1 MKIIKLLK
9 PINKKMTIF
18 ALSTANGVAG
28 LAVVRV
34 SGHLALTALK
44 TISRKSHFDP
54 NVLTKSEFYDPE
66 SGNLID
72 KGLAVFFS
80 KPKSFTGEDVVE
92 FHVHGGHTTVQ
103 LLLKSLSNIDQ
114 LRLAQPGEFSK
125 RAFVNNKMDLTAIEA
140 MGDLI
145 NAQTEIQHNQALSQ
159 MNGSLNKLY
168 LSWRKSLIELVAYL
182 EADIDFADEDIPENV
197 LNNINAKIEKL
208 LGEMNEHLKQR
219 NQGEILRDGYKVAI
233 IGSPNVGKSS
243 LINSLTNRDVAIVS
257 DREGTTRDAI
267 EIRLNIAG
275 FPVVFTDTAGLRQT
289 SDEIEKKG
297 IEITQKKIDEA
308 NLVIEL
314 FDDPTK
320 LNFHDERLTIL
331 NKCDL
336 HNKENITYDRAI
348 NISVTTGDGIDH
360 LIKQISDKVS
370 NNFGSYSD
378 TIPTKTRYILGV
390 QNSIQSLLNAKTID
404 LKNNSEL
411 MVEELRL
418 AIQEIGKI
426 TGHVDVEEYL
436 EVIFK
441 DFCIGK

>member
-1 MKIIKLLK
+1 
-9 PINKKMTIF
+9 MTIF
-18 ALSTANGVAG
+18 ALSTANGIAG
-28 LAVVRV
+28 LAIVRV

-54 NVLTKSEFYDPE
+54 NVLTRTSFYDSE
-66 SGNLID
+66 NGSLID
-72 KGLAVFFS
+72 RGLAVYFAE
-80 KPKSFTGEDVVE
+80 PKSFTGEDVVE
-92 FHVHGGHTTVQ
+92 FHIHGGRATVD
-103 LLLKSLSNIDQ
+103 LLLKTLSGINQ
-114 LRLAQPGEFSK
+114 LRLAEPGEFSK
-125 RAFVNNKMDLTAIEA
+125 RAFINNKMDLTAIEA

-145 NAQTEIQHNQALSQ
+145 NAQTELQHNQALSQ
-159 MNGSLNKLY
+159 MDGSLNKLY

-182 EADIDFADEDIPENV
+182 EADIDFAEEEIPNDV
-197 LNNINAKIEKL
+197 LKNINEKIEKL
-208 LGEMNEHLKQR
+208 LVEMNEHINQR
-219 NQGEILRDGYKVAI
+219 NQGEILRDGYRVAI
-233 IGSPNVGKSS
+233 VGTPNVGKSS
-243 LINSLTNRDVAIVS
+243 LINLLANRDVAIVS
-257 DREGTTRDAI
+257 DREGTTRDAL
-267 EIRLNIAG
+267 EVRLNIAG

-336 HNKENITYDRAI
+336 HNKENKTYDRAI

>member
-1 MKIIKLLK
+1 
-9 PINKKMTIF
+9 MTIF
-18 ALSTANGVAG
+18 ALSTASGVAG

-54 NVLTKSEFYDPE
+54 NVLTRASFYDSE
-66 SGNLID
+66 NGNLID
-72 KGLAVFFS
+72 RGLAVYFA

-92 FHVHGGHTTVQ
+92 FHIHGGRATVD
-103 LLLKSLSNIDQ
+103 LLLKTLSGINQ
-114 LRLAQPGEFSK
+114 LRLAEPGEFSK
-125 RAFVNNKMDLTAIEA
+125 RAFINNKMDLTAIEA

-145 NAQTEIQHNQALSQ
+145 NAQTELQHNQALSQ
-159 MNGSLNKLY
+159 MDGSLNKLY

-182 EADIDFADEDIPENV
+182 EADIDFAEEDIPDDV
-197 LNNINAKIEKL
+197 LKNINEKIEKL
-208 LGEMNEHLKQR
+208 LAEMNEHINQR
-219 NQGEILRDGYKVAI
+219 NQGEILRDGYRVAI
-233 IGSPNVGKSS
+233 VGTPNVGKSS
-243 LINSLTNRDVAIVS
+243 LINLLANRDVAIVS
-257 DREGTTRDAI
+257 DREGTTRDAL
-267 EIRLNIAG
+267 EVRLNIAG

-336 HNKENITYDRAI
+336 HNKENKTYDRAI

-404 LKNNSEL
+404 LKSNSEL

>member
-1 MKIIKLLK
+1 
-9 PINKKMTIF
+9 MTIF
-18 ALSTANGVAG
+18 ALSTANGIAG

-54 NVLTKSEFYDPE
+54 NVLTRTSFYDSE
-66 SGNLID
+66 NGNLID
-72 KGLAVFFS
+72 RGLSVYFA

-92 FHVHGGHTTVQ
+92 FHIHGGRATVD
-103 LLLKSLSNIDQ
+103 LLLKTLSGINQ
-114 LRLAQPGEFSK
+114 LRLAEPGEFSK
-125 RAFVNNKMDLTAIEA
+125 RAFINNKMDLTAIEA

-145 NAQTEIQHNQALSQ
+145 NAQTELQHNQALSQ
-159 MNGSLNKLY
+159 MDGSLNKLY

-182 EADIDFADEDIPENV
+182 EADIDFAEEDIPDDV
-197 LNNINAKIEKL
+197 LKNINEKIEKL
-208 LGEMNEHLKQR
+208 LVEMNEHINQR
-219 NQGEILRDGYKVAI
+219 NQGEILRDGYRVAI
-233 IGSPNVGKSS
+233 VGTPNVGKSS
-243 LINSLTNRDVAIVS
+243 LINLLANRDVAIVS
-257 DREGTTRDAI
+257 DREGTTRDAL
-267 EIRLNIAG
+267 EVRLNIAG

-336 HNKENITYDRAI
+336 HNKENKTYYRAI

>member
-1 MKIIKLLK
+1 
-9 PINKKMTIF
+9 MTIF
-18 ALSTANGVAG
+18 ALSTANGIAG

-54 NVLTKSEFYDPE
+54 NVLTRTSFYDSE
-66 SGNLID
+66 NGNLID
-72 KGLAVFFS
+72 RGLAVYFA

-92 FHVHGGHTTVQ
+92 FHIHGGRATVD
-103 LLLKSLSNIDQ
+103 LLLKTLSGINQ
-114 LRLAQPGEFSK
+114 LRLAEPGEFSK
-125 RAFVNNKMDLTAIEA
+125 RAFINNKMDLTAIEA

-145 NAQTEIQHNQALSQ
+145 NAQTELQHNQALSQ
-159 MNGSLNKLY
+159 MDGSLNKLY

-182 EADIDFADEDIPENV
+182 EADIDFAEEDIPDDV
-197 LNNINAKIEKL
+197 LKNINEKIEKL
-208 LGEMNEHLKQR
+208 LAEMNEHINQR
-219 NQGEILRDGYKVAI
+219 NQGEILRDGYRVAI
-233 IGSPNVGKSS
+233 VGTPNVGKSS
-243 LINSLTNRDVAIVS
+243 LINLLANRDVAIVS
-257 DREGTTRDAI
+257 DREGTTRDAL
-267 EIRLNIAG
+267 EVRLNIAG

-336 HNKENITYDRAI
+336 HNKENKTYDRAI
-348 NISVTTGDGIDH
+348 NISVTTGGGIDH

>member
-1 MKIIKLLK
+1 MLESD
-9 PINKKMTIF
+9 
-18 ALSTANGVAG
+18 LS
-28 LAVVRV
+28 
-34 SGHLALTALK
+34 
-44 TISRKSHFDP
+44 
-54 NVLTKSEFYDPE
+54 
-66 SGNLID
+66 
-72 KGLAVFFS
+72 
-80 KPKSFTGEDVVE
+80 
-92 FHVHGGHTTVQ
+92 VQ

-125 RAFVNNKMDLTAIEA
+125 RAFVNNKMDLTALEA

-145 NAQTEIQHNQALSQ
+145 NAQTDIQHNQALSQ

-197 LNNINAKIEKL
+197 LNNINSKIEKL
-208 LGEMNEHLKQR
+208 LDEMNEHLKQR

-243 LINSLTNRDVAIVS
+243 LINSLANRDVAIVS

-267 EIRLNIAG
+267 EVRLNIAG
-275 FPVVFTDTAGLRQT
+275 FPVILTDTAGLRDT
-289 SDEIEKKG
+289 EDEIEKKG
-297 IEITQKKIDEA
+297 IEITQSKIKEA
-308 NLVIEL
+308 NLVLEL
-314 FDDPTK
+314 FDDPNDVE
-320 LNFHDERLTIL
+320 LHQDRLTVL

-336 HNKENITYDRAI
+336 HNNYKKEGCI
-348 NISVTTGDGIDH
+348 NISVSNGSGIDN
-360 LIKQISDKVS
+360 LINKIAEHVS
-370 NNFGSYSD
+370 SKFMSYTD

-390 QNSIQSLLNAKTID
+390 QNSIQSLLSAKSID
-404 LKNNSEL
+404 LKVNSEL

>member
-1 MKIIKLLK
+1 
-9 PINKKMTIF
+9 MTIF
-18 ALSTANGVAG
+18 ALSTANGIAG

-54 NVLTKSEFYDPE
+54 NVLTRTSFYDSE
-66 SGNLID
+66 NGNLID
-72 KGLAVFFS
+72 HGLAVYFV

-92 FHVHGGHTTVQ
+92 FHIHGGRATVD
-103 LLLKSLSNIDQ
+103 LLLKTLSGINQ
-114 LRLAQPGEFSK
+114 LRLAEPGEFSK
-125 RAFVNNKMDLTAIEA
+125 RAFINNKMDLTAIEA

-145 NAQTEIQHNQALSQ
+145 NAQTELQHNQALSQ
-159 MNGSLNKLY
+159 MDGSLNKLY

-182 EADIDFADEDIPENV
+182 EADIDFAEEDIPDDV
-197 LNNINAKIEKL
+197 LKNINEKIEKL
-208 LGEMNEHLKQR
+208 LAEMNEHINQR
-219 NQGEILRDGYKVAI
+219 NQGEILRDGYRVAI
-233 IGSPNVGKSS
+233 VGTPNVGKSS
-243 LINSLTNRDVAIVS
+243 LINLLANRDVAIVS
-257 DREGTTRDAI
+257 DREGTTRDAL
-267 EIRLNIAG
+267 EVRLNIAG

-314 FDDPTK
+314 FDDPIK

-336 HNKENITYDRAI
+336 HNQENKTYDRAI
-348 NISVTTGDGIDH
+348 NISVTTGYGIDR

>member
-1 MKIIKLLK
+1 
-9 PINKKMTIF
+9 MTIF
-18 ALSTANGVAG
+18 ALSTASGVAG

-92 FHVHGGHTTVQ
+92 FHVHGGYTTVQ

-197 LNNINAKIEKL
+197 LNNINSKIEKL
-208 LGEMNEHLKQR
+208 LDQMNEHLKQR

-243 LINSLTNRDVAIVS
+243 LINSLANRDVAIVS

-267 EIRLNIAG
+267 EVRLNIAG
-275 FPVVFTDTAGLRQT
+275 FPVILTDTAGLRDT
-289 SDEIEKKG
+289 EDEIEKKG
-297 IEITQKKIDEA
+297 IEITQSKIKEA
-308 NLVIEL
+308 NLVLEL
-314 FDDPTK
+314 FDDPNNVE
-320 LNFHDERLTIL
+320 LHEDRLTVL

-336 HNKENITYDRAI
+336 HN
-348 NISVTTGDGIDH
+348 S
-360 LIKQISDKVS
+360 
-370 NNFGSYSD
+370 SYHQ
-378 TIPTKTRYILGV
+378 L
-390 QNSIQSLLNAKTID
+390 ID
-404 LKNNSEL
+404 LRN
-411 MVEELRL
+411 
-418 AIQEIGKI
+418 
-426 TGHVDVEEYL
+426 H
-436 EVIFK
+436 
-441 DFCIGK
+441 

>member
-1 MKIIKLLK
+1 
-9 PINKKMTIF
+9 MTIF
-18 ALSTANGVAG
+18 ALSTANGIAG

-54 NVLTKSEFYDPE
+54 NVLTRTSFYDSE
-66 SGNLID
+66 NGNLID
-72 KGLAVFFS
+72 RGLAVYFA

-92 FHVHGGHTTVQ
+92 FHIHGGRATVD
-103 LLLKSLSNIDQ
+103 LLIKTLSGINQ
-114 LRLAQPGEFSK
+114 LRLAEPGEFSK
-125 RAFVNNKMDLTAIEA
+125 RAFINNKMDLTAIEA

-145 NAQTEIQHNQALSQ
+145 NAQTELQHNQALSQ
-159 MNGSLNKLY
+159 MDGSLNKLY

-182 EADIDFADEDIPENV
+182 EADIDFAEEDIPDDV
-197 LNNINAKIEKL
+197 LKNINEKIEKL
-208 LGEMNEHLKQR
+208 LVEMNEHINQR
-219 NQGEILRDGYKVAI
+219 NQGEILRDGYRVAI
-233 IGSPNVGKSS
+233 VGTPNVGKSS
-243 LINSLTNRDVAIVS
+243 LINLLANRDVAIVS
-257 DREGTTRDAI
+257 DREGTTRDAL
-267 EIRLNIAG
+267 EVRLNIAG

-308 NLVIEL
+308 NLVVEL

-320 LNFHDERLTIL
+320 LNFHDDRLTIL

-336 HNKENITYDRAI
+336 HNKENKTYDRAI

>member
-1 MKIIKLLK
+1 
-9 PINKKMTIF
+9 MTIF
-18 ALSTANGVAG
+18 ALSTANGIAG

-54 NVLTKSEFYDPE
+54 NVLTRTSFYDSE
-66 SGNLID
+66 NGNLID
-72 KGLAVFFS
+72 RGLAVYFA

-92 FHVHGGHTTVQ
+92 FHIHGGRATVD
-103 LLLKSLSNIDQ
+103 LLLKTLSGINQ
-114 LRLAQPGEFSK
+114 LRLAEPGEFSK
-125 RAFVNNKMDLTAIEA
+125 RAFINNKMDLTAIEA

-145 NAQTEIQHNQALSQ
+145 NAQTELQHNQALSQ
-159 MNGSLNKLY
+159 MDGSLNKLY

-182 EADIDFADEDIPENV
+182 EADIDFAEEDIPDDV
-197 LNNINAKIEKL
+197 LKNINEKIEKL
-208 LGEMNEHLKQR
+208 LVEMNEHINQR
-219 NQGEILRDGYKVAI
+219 NQGEILRDGYRVAI
-233 IGSPNVGKSS
+233 VGTPNVGKSS
-243 LINSLTNRDVAIVS
+243 LINLLANRDVAIVS
-257 DREGTTRDAI
+257 DREGTTRDAL
-267 EIRLNIAG
+267 EVRLNIAG

-336 HNKENITYDRAI
+336 HNKENKTYDRAI
-348 NISVTTGDGIDH
+348 NISVTTGGGIDH

>member
-1 MKIIKLLK
+1 
-9 PINKKMTIF
+9 MTIF
-18 ALSTANGVAG
+18 ALSTANGIAG

-44 TISRKSHFDP
+44 TISRKSHFEP
-54 NVLTKSEFYDPE
+54 NVLTRTSFYDSE
-66 SGNLID
+66 NGNLID
-72 KGLAVFFS
+72 RGLAVYFA

-92 FHVHGGHTTVQ
+92 FHIHGGRATVD
-103 LLLKSLSNIDQ
+103 LLLKTLSGINQ
-114 LRLAQPGEFSK
+114 LRLAEPGEFSK
-125 RAFVNNKMDLTAIEA
+125 RAFINNKMDLTAIEA

-145 NAQTEIQHNQALSQ
+145 NAQTELQHNQALSQ
-159 MNGSLNKLY
+159 MDGSLNKLY

-182 EADIDFADEDIPENV
+182 EADIDFAEEDIPDDV
-197 LNNINAKIEKL
+197 LKNINEKIEKL
-208 LGEMNEHLKQR
+208 LVEMNEHINQR
-219 NQGEILRDGYKVAI
+219 NQGEILRDGYRVAI
-233 IGSPNVGKSS
+233 VGTPNVGKSS
-243 LINSLTNRDVAIVS
+243 LINLLANRDVAIVS
-257 DREGTTRDAI
+257 DREGTTRDAL
-267 EIRLNIAG
+267 EVRLNIAG

-336 HNKENITYDRAI
+336 HNKENKTYDRVI
-348 NISVTTGDGIDH
+348 NISVSTGDGIDH

>member
-1 MKIIKLLK
+1 
-9 PINKKMTIF
+9 MTIF
-18 ALSTANGVAG
+18 ALSTANGIAG

-54 NVLTKSEFYDPE
+54 NVLTRTSFYDSE

-72 KGLAVFFS
+72 RGLAVYFA

-92 FHVHGGHTTVQ
+92 FHIHGGRATVD
-103 LLLKSLSNIDQ
+103 LLLKTLSGINQ
-114 LRLAQPGEFSK
+114 LRLAEPGEFSK
-125 RAFVNNKMDLTAIEA
+125 RAFINNKMDLTAIEA

-145 NAQTEIQHNQALSQ
+145 NAQTELQHNQALSQ
-159 MNGSLNKLY
+159 MDGSLNKLY

-182 EADIDFADEDIPENV
+182 EADIDFAEEDIPDDV
-197 LNNINAKIEKL
+197 LKNINEKIEKL
-208 LGEMNEHLKQR
+208 LVEMNEHINQR
-219 NQGEILRDGYKVAI
+219 NQGEILRDGYRVAI
-233 IGSPNVGKSS
+233 VGTPNVGKSS
-243 LINSLTNRDVAIVS
+243 LINLLANRDVAIVS
-257 DREGTTRDAI
+257 DREGTTRDAL
-267 EIRLNIAG
+267 EVRLNIAG

-336 HNKENITYDRAI
+336 HNKENKTYDRAI

>member
-1 MKIIKLLK
+1 M
-9 PINKKMTIF
+9 
-18 ALSTANGVAG
+18 
-28 LAVVRV
+28 
-34 SGHLALTALK
+34 
-44 TISRKSHFDP
+44 DP
-54 NVLTKSEFYDPE
+54 NVLTISEFYDPDT
-66 SGNLID
+66 GNFID
-72 KGLAVFFS
+72 MGLAVFFS

-92 FHVHGGHTTVQ
+92 FHVHGGSTTVQ
-103 LLLKSLSNIDQ
+103 LLLKALSNIDQ

-125 RAFVNNKMDLTAIEA
+125 IAFINNKMDLTAIEA

-182 EADIDFADEDIPENV
+182 EADIDFAEEDIPENV
-197 LNNINAKIEKL
+197 LNNINLKIEKL
-208 LGEMNEHLKQR
+208 LDEMNEHLKQR

-243 LINSLTNRDVAIVS
+243 LINSLANRDVAIVS

-267 EIRLNIAG
+267 EVRLNIAG
-275 FPVVFTDTAGLRQT
+275 FPVIFTDTAGLRDT
-289 SDEIEKKG
+289 EDEIEKKG
-297 IEITQKKIDEA
+297 IEITQNKIKEA
-308 NLVIEL
+308 NLVLEL
-314 FDDPTK
+314 FDDPNNVK
-320 LNFHDERLTIL
+320 LYEDRLTVL

-336 HNKENITYDRAI
+336 HNNFKQEGCI
-348 NISVTTGDGIDH
+348 NISVLGGRGIDN
-360 LIKQISDKVS
+360 LIDKIAEQVS
-370 NNFGSYSD
+370 NKFIGYTD

-390 QNSIQSLLNAKTID
+390 QNSVQSLLSARSID
-404 LKNNSEL
+404 LKVNSEL

>member
-1 MKIIKLLK
+1 
-9 PINKKMTIF
+9 MTIF
-18 ALSTANGVAG
+18 ALSTANGIAG

-54 NVLTKSEFYDPE
+54 NVLTRTSFYDSE
-66 SGNLID
+66 NGNLID
-72 KGLAVFFS
+72 RGLAVYFV

-92 FHVHGGHTTVQ
+92 FHIHGGRATVD
-103 LLLKSLSNIDQ
+103 LLLKTLSGINQ
-114 LRLAQPGEFSK
+114 LRLAEPGEFSK
-125 RAFVNNKMDLTAIEA
+125 RAFINNKMDLTAIEA

-145 NAQTEIQHNQALSQ
+145 NAQTELQHNQAISQ
-159 MNGSLNKLY
+159 MDGSLNKLY
-168 LSWRKSLIELVAYL
+168 LSWRKSLIELIAYL
-182 EADIDFADEDIPENV
+182 EADIDFAEEDIPDDV
-197 LNNINAKIEKL
+197 LKSINEKIEKL
-208 LGEMNEHLKQR
+208 LVEMNEHINQR
-219 NQGEILRDGYKVAI
+219 NQGEILRDGYRVAI
-233 IGSPNVGKSS
+233 VGTPNVGKSS
-243 LINSLTNRDVAIVS
+243 LINLLANRDVAIVS
-257 DREGTTRDAI
+257 DREGTTRDAL
-267 EIRLNIAG
+267 EVRLNIAG

-308 NLVIEL
+308 NLVVEL

-320 LNFHDERLTIL
+320 LNFHDDRLTIL

-336 HNKENITYDRAI
+336 HNKENKTYDRAI
-348 NISVTTGDGIDH
+348 NISVSTGDGIDH

>member
-1 MKIIKLLK
+1 
-9 PINKKMTIF
+9 MTIF
-18 ALSTANGVAG
+18 ALSTANGIAG

-54 NVLTKSEFYDPE
+54 NVLTRTSFYDSE
-66 SGNLID
+66 NGNLID
-72 KGLAVFFS
+72 RGLAVYFA

-92 FHVHGGHTTVQ
+92 FHIHGGRATVD
-103 LLLKSLSNIDQ
+103 LLIKTLSGINQ
-114 LRLAQPGEFSK
+114 LRLAEPGEFSK
-125 RAFVNNKMDLTAIEA
+125 RAFINNKMDLTAIEA

-145 NAQTEIQHNQALSQ
+145 NAQTELQHNQALSQ
-159 MNGSLNKLY
+159 MDGSLNKLY

-182 EADIDFADEDIPENV
+182 EADIDFAEEDIPDDV
-197 LNNINAKIEKL
+197 LKNINEKIEKL
-208 LGEMNEHLKQR
+208 LAEMNEHINQR
-219 NQGEILRDGYKVAI
+219 NQGEILRDGYRVAI
-233 IGSPNVGKSS
+233 VGTPNVGKSS
-243 LINSLTNRDVAIVS
+243 LINLLANRDVAIVS
-257 DREGTTRDAI
+257 DREGTTRDAL
-267 EIRLNIAG
+267 EVRLNIAG

-314 FDDPTK
+314 FDDPIK

-336 HNKENITYDRAI
+336 HNKENKIYDRAI
-348 NISVTTGDGIDH
+348 NISVTTGGGIDH

>member
-1 MKIIKLLK
+1 
-9 PINKKMTIF
+9 MTIF
-18 ALSTANGVAG
+18 ALSTANGIAG

-54 NVLTKSEFYDPE
+54 NVLTRTSFYDSE
-66 SGNLID
+66 NGNLID
-72 KGLAVFFS
+72 RGLAVYFA

-92 FHVHGGHTTVQ
+92 FHIHGGRATVD
-103 LLLKSLSNIDQ
+103 LLIKTLSGINQ
-114 LRLAQPGEFSK
+114 LRLAEPGEFSK
-125 RAFVNNKMDLTAIEA
+125 RAFINNKMDLTAIEA

-145 NAQTEIQHNQALSQ
+145 NAQTELQHNQALSQ
-159 MNGSLNKLY
+159 MDGSLNKLY

-182 EADIDFADEDIPENV
+182 EADIDFAEEDIPDDV
-197 LNNINAKIEKL
+197 LKNINEKIEKL
-208 LGEMNEHLKQR
+208 LAEMNEHINQR
-219 NQGEILRDGYKVAI
+219 NQGEILRDGYRVAI
-233 IGSPNVGKSS
+233 VGTPNVGKSS
-243 LINSLTNRDVAIVS
+243 LINLLANRDVAIVS
-257 DREGTTRDAI
+257 DREGTTRDAL
-267 EIRLNIAG
+267 EVRLNIAG

-308 NLVIEL
+308 NLVVEL

-320 LNFHDERLTIL
+320 LNFHDDRLTIL

-336 HNKENITYDRAI
+336 HNKENKTYDRAI
-348 NISVTTGDGIDH
+348 NISVSTGDGIDH

>member
-1 MKIIKLLK
+1 
-9 PINKKMTIF
+9 MTIF
-18 ALSTANGVAG
+18 ALSTANGIAG

-54 NVLTKSEFYDPE
+54 NVLTRASFYDSE
-66 SGNLID
+66 NGNLID
-72 KGLAVFFS
+72 RGLAVYFA

-92 FHVHGGHTTVQ
+92 FHIHGGRATVD
-103 LLLKSLSNIDQ
+103 LLLKTLSGINQ
-114 LRLAQPGEFSK
+114 LRLAEPGEFSK
-125 RAFVNNKMDLTAIEA
+125 RAFINNKMDLTAIEA

-145 NAQTEIQHNQALSQ
+145 NAQTELQHNQALSQ
-159 MNGSLNKLY
+159 MDGSLNKLY

-182 EADIDFADEDIPENV
+182 EADIDFAEEDIPDDV
-197 LNNINAKIEKL
+197 LKNINEKIEKL
-208 LGEMNEHLKQR
+208 LVEMNEHINQR
-219 NQGEILRDGYKVAI
+219 NQGEILRDGYRVAI
-233 IGSPNVGKSS
+233 VGTPNVGKSS
-243 LINSLTNRDVAIVS
+243 LINLLANRDVAIVS
-257 DREGTTRDAI
+257 DREGTTRDAL
-267 EIRLNIAG
+267 EVRLNIAG

-336 HNKENITYDRAI
+336 HNKENKTYDRAI

>member
-1 MKIIKLLK
+1 
-9 PINKKMTIF
+9 MTIF
-18 ALSTANGVAG
+18 ALSTANGIAG

-44 TISRKSHFDP
+44 TISRKSHFEP
-54 NVLTKSEFYDPE
+54 NVLTRTSFYDSE
-66 SGNLID
+66 NGNLID
-72 KGLAVFFS
+72 RGLAVYFA

-92 FHVHGGHTTVQ
+92 FHIHGGRATVD
-103 LLLKSLSNIDQ
+103 LLLKTLSGINQ
-114 LRLAQPGEFSK
+114 LRLAEPGEFSK
-125 RAFVNNKMDLTAIEA
+125 RAFINNKMDLTAIEA

-145 NAQTEIQHNQALSQ
+145 NAQTELQHNQALSQ
-159 MNGSLNKLY
+159 MDGSLNKLY

-182 EADIDFADEDIPENV
+182 EADIDFAEEDIPDDV
-197 LNNINAKIEKL
+197 LKNINEKIEKL
-208 LGEMNEHLKQR
+208 LAEMNEHINQR
-219 NQGEILRDGYKVAI
+219 NQGEILRDGYRVAI
-233 IGSPNVGKSS
+233 VGTPNVGKSS
-243 LINSLTNRDVAIVS
+243 LINLLANRDVAIVS
-257 DREGTTRDAI
+257 DREGTTRDAL
-267 EIRLNIAG
+267 EVRLNIAG

-336 HNKENITYDRAI
+336 HNKENKTYDRAI
-348 NISVTTGDGIDH
+348 NISVSTGGGIDH

>member
-1 MKIIKLLK
+1 
-9 PINKKMTIF
+9 MTIF
-18 ALSTANGVAG
+18 ALSTANGIAG

-54 NVLTKSEFYDPE
+54 NVLTRTSFYDSE
-66 SGNLID
+66 NGNLID
-72 KGLAVFFS
+72 RGLAVYFA

-92 FHVHGGHTTVQ
+92 FHIHGGRATVD
-103 LLLKSLSNIDQ
+103 LLLKTLSGINQ
-114 LRLAQPGEFSK
+114 LRLAEPGEFSK
-125 RAFVNNKMDLTAIEA
+125 RAFINNKMDLTAIEA

-145 NAQTEIQHNQALSQ
+145 NAQTELQHNQALSQ
-159 MNGSLNKLY
+159 MDGSLNKLY

-182 EADIDFADEDIPENV
+182 EADIDFAEEDIPDDV
-197 LNNINAKIEKL
+197 LKNINEKIEKL
-208 LGEMNEHLKQR
+208 LVEMNEHINQR
-219 NQGEILRDGYKVAI
+219 NQGEILRDGYRVAI
-233 IGSPNVGKSS
+233 VGTPNVGKSS
-243 LINSLTNRDVAIVS
+243 LINLLANRDVAIVS
-257 DREGTTRDAI
+257 DREGTTRDAL
-267 EIRLNIAG
+267 EVRLNIVG

-336 HNKENITYDRAI
+336 HNKENKIYDRAI

>member
-1 MKIIKLLK
+1 
-9 PINKKMTIF
+9 MTIF
-18 ALSTANGVAG
+18 ALSTASGVAG

-54 NVLTKSEFYDPE
+54 NVLTRASFYDSE
-66 SGNLID
+66 NGNLID
-72 KGLAVFFS
+72 RGLAVYFA

-92 FHVHGGHTTVQ
+92 FHIHGGRATVD
-103 LLLKSLSNIDQ
+103 LLLKTLSGINQ
-114 LRLAQPGEFSK
+114 LRLAEPGEFSK
-125 RAFVNNKMDLTAIEA
+125 RAFINNKMDLTAIEA

-145 NAQTEIQHNQALSQ
+145 NAQTELQHNQALSQ
-159 MNGSLNKLY
+159 MDGSLNKLY

-182 EADIDFADEDIPENV
+182 EADIDFAEEDIPDDV
-197 LNNINAKIEKL
+197 LKNINEKIEKL
-208 LGEMNEHLKQR
+208 LVEMNEHINQR
-219 NQGEILRDGYKVAI
+219 NQGEILRDGYRVAI
-233 IGSPNVGKSS
+233 VGTPNVGKSS
-243 LINSLTNRDVAIVS
+243 LINLLANRDVAIVS
-257 DREGTTRDAI
+257 DREGTTRDAL
-267 EIRLNIAG
+267 EVRLNIAG

-336 HNKENITYDRAI
+336 HNKENKTYDRAI

-360 LIKQISDKVS
+360 LIKQISDKVA